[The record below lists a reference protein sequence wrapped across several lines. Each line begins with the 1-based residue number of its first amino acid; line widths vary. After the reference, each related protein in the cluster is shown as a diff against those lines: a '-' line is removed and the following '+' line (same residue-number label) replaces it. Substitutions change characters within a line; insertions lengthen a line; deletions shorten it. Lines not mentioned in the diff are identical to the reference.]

1 MMVLLF
7 YIAWSFFLE
16 NSSLIQDMLIVQYFE
31 FALWWLH
38 ILCSLMQADG
48 RCHTPHLFR
57 VHCFICCALLL
68 LACIKNGTELL
79 RTECISGSLQ
89 LFTDAGQYAIRFGD
103 AGLNRKFGLA
113 SDVSAVLILV
123 LHKPRIE
130 WIFFCCLPCLVNCY
144 LPDRDPCHKLWSQ
157 IDELHVVRQLSLPE
171 RAVALALAVSL
182 DCDYFSKRGGW

>member
-1 MMVLLF
+1 
-7 YIAWSFFLE
+7 
-16 NSSLIQDMLIVQYFE
+16 
-31 FALWWLH
+31 
-38 ILCSLMQADG
+38 
-48 RCHTPHLFR
+48 

-113 SDVSAVLILV
+113 SD
-123 LHKPRIE
+123 
-130 WIFFCCLPCLVNCY
+130 
-144 LPDRDPCHKLWSQ
+144 

-182 DCDYFSKRGGW
+182 DCDYFSKRGGWGLPFLIATE